1 MGIFKRCG
9 FKKSP
14 SWEKDFLNDWRK
26 PRNFRSCVRAT
37 ATARGVF
44 LAHVMYCEVEIAWS
58 LSETNSSSVVFE
70 DRAEFL
76 RLAAAQLVEISP
88 PVCVSSAIFLAASA
102 CVVCS
107 SSRARSAYWMGRG
120 LVIPYEL
127 LSLPSRASDFSFLTI
142 AETLRKF
149 GHQTAFAGHRG

>member
-44 LAHVMYCEVEIAWS
+44 FTHVMYCEVEIAWS

-76 RLAAAQLVEISP
+76 RLAAAQLVEISA
-88 PVCVSSAIFLAASA
+88 PVCLSSVIFLAKDIPRLSYFALFYTES
-102 CVVCS
+102 VS
-107 SSRARSAYWMGRG
+107 SLSFYTV
-120 LVIPYEL
+120 LIP
-127 LSLPSRASDFSFLTI
+127 PRVSDP
-142 AETLRKF
+142 
-149 GHQTAFAGHRG
+149 